1 MINIITMNSPYCRYL
16 EFYSVVIVYSVSFK
30 ELAYCLL
37 CYGRIM
43 LIYRVFLFLAGYGSI
58 VPEGGSVIGGKCQ
71 VNGSLPTE
79 TVSLSL
85 RVINP
90 ITTLFCASVS

>member
-1 MINIITMNSPYCRYL
+1 M
-16 EFYSVVIVYSVSFK
+16 F
-30 ELAYCLL
+30 
-37 CYGRIM
+37 
-43 LIYRVFLFLAGYGSI
+43 IYRVFLFLAGNGSI

-85 RVINP
+85 RVIYLINDIVLRFP
-90 ITTLFCASVS
+90 VLFVDGLTCQP